1 MTIQALKLSIHKLT
15 HWEYWPFQVIYAPI
29 SILWLYYAIRAR
41 SLFFFNTVNPSI
53 RNGGFVMGSKRN
65 IYDLMPQR
73 FYAKTVFI
81 AEGTPDSTLEE
92 IREAQGLNY
101 PLIAKPDI
109 GLRGN
114 AVKKIYSAEE
124 LKTYN
129 RQACF
134 DYLIQEFITLPHEI
148 GIFYIRFPGEKKGR
162 ITGIVSKELLTV
174 TGDGI
179 SSVRSLLQQTP
190 RHQLQ
195 LKAITKE
202 YGNLLDHIL
211 KKGEKR
217 VLVPYGNHARGARFT
232 DCSHMISDDITGV
245 INNMCTQIQGFYYG
259 RLDLMFNSVEE
270 LENGENFMV
279 VELNGAM
286 SEPTHIYD
294 PAHSL
299 TFAWKELARHIT
311 YMYKISK
318 MNHQAQGIPY
328 LTYRKGVRELYAHFI
343 QNRKI
348 AGF

>member
-1 MTIQALKLSIHKLT
+1 MTGQALKLSLHKLT

-29 SILWLYYAIRAR
+29 SLLWLYYAIRAG

-53 RNGGFVMGSKRN
+53 RNGGFIMGSKRK
-65 IYDLMPQR
+65 IYDLIPQE

-81 AEGTPDSTLEE
+81 AEGTPDAALEE
-92 IREAQGLNY
+92 IREKQGLRY

-114 AVKKIYSAEE
+114 AVKKIHSAEE

-129 RQACF
+129 RQSGF
-134 DYLIQEFITLPHEI
+134 DYLIQEFITLPYEI
-148 GIFYIRFPGEKKGR
+148 GIFYIRLPGEREDR

-179 SSVRSLLQQTP
+179 SPIRTLLRQTP

-195 LKAITKE
+195 LKAIAKE
-202 YGNLLDHIL
+202 YGDLLDHIL
-211 KKGEKR
+211 QKNEKR

-232 DCSHMISDDITGV
+232 DCSHMISEGITKV
-245 INNMCTQIQGFYYG
+245 INDMCTQIPGFYYG

-270 LENGENFMV
+270 LENGKNFMV

-294 PAHSL
+294 PGHSL
-299 TFAWKELARHIT
+299 IFAWKELARHIT

-318 MNHQAQGIPY
+318 INHRSRGLPY
-328 LTYRKGVRELYAHFI
+328 LSYRKGVRELYAHFI

>member
-1 MTIQALKLSIHKLT
+1 MTLRNLKLSVHKIT

-29 SILWLYYAIRAR
+29 SILWLYYAIRSG

-65 IYDLMPQR
+65 IYSLIPQQ
-73 FYAKTVFI
+73 FYAKTAFV
-81 AEGTPDSTLEE
+81 AENTPDSDLDK
-92 IREAQGLNY
+92 IRKNRGLNY

-114 AVKKIYSAEE
+114 AVKKIHSETE
-124 LKTYN
+124 LQAYN
-129 RQACF
+129 RQAGF
-134 DYLIQEFITLPHEI
+134 DYLIQEFITLPREI
-148 GIFYIRFPGEKKGR
+148 GVFYIRLPGEKKGR

-179 SSVRSLLQQTP
+179 STIKTLLQQTP

-202 YGNLLDHIL
+202 YGDLLDHIL
-211 KKGEKR
+211 PKDEKR
-217 VLVPYGNHARGARFT
+217 ILVPYGNHARGAMFT
-232 DCSHMISDDITGV
+232 DCSHIVNDAICEV
-245 INNMCTQIQGFYYG
+245 IDNMCTQIQGFYYG

-270 LENGENFMV
+270 LEKGKNFMV

-294 PAHSL
+294 PGHSL
-299 TFAWKELARHIT
+299 VFAWKELARHIT

-328 LTYRKGVRELYAHFI
+328 LTYRKGVRELHAHFI